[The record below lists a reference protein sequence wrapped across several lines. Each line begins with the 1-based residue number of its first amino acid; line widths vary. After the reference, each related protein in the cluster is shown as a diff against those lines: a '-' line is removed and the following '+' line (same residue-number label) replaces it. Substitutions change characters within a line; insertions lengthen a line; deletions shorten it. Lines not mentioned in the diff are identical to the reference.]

1 MARSF
6 FFIMT
11 TKLTKDVV
19 RETSIEV
26 GGKPLIVAL
35 CADGTIGFK
44 LKGIRGDYSKIHITK
59 ACSQTDGFK
68 SSEPSPPAQKDSKA
82 PSGSVTI
89 KDIFDKLEKE
99 PGMPWPYKSALRK
112 FLRRRFK

>member
-1 MARSF
+1 
-6 FFIMT
+6 MT

-26 GGKPLIVAL
+26 DGRSLIVAL
-35 CADGTIGFK
+35 CSDNTIGFK
-44 LKGIRGDYSKIHITK
+44 LKGMRGDYSKIHITK
-59 ACSQTDGFK
+59 ACSQTEGFK
-68 SSEPSPPAQKDSKA
+68 SSKSAESPKETAKA
-82 PSGSVTI
+82 PSGSVNI